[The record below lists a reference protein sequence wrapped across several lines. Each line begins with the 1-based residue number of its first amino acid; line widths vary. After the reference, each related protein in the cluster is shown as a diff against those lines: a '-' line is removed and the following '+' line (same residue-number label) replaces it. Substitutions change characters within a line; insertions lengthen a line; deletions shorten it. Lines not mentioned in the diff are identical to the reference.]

1 MDTREYKHI
10 FKEVLRQV
18 SNLVNSGNIV
28 LAATVVKDAF
38 QYYDEQFFEELAILV
53 GVDASKEL
61 SDLVIELYRG

>member
-38 QYYDEQFFEELAILV
+38 PYYDEQFFEELSNIV
-53 GVDASKEL
+53 GAEPSKEL
-61 SDLVIELYRG
+61 SDLVIELYRR